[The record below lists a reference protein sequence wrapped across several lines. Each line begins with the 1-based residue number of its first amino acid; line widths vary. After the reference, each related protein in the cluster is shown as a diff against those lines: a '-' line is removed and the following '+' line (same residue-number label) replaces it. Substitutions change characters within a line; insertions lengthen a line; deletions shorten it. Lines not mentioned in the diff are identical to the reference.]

1 MNFIWEE
8 EIGYLNM
15 FWWNQTVLAEIYPK
29 TTFWRFLR
37 IVLAAPKFGT
47 FFLTNFRFWEI
58 GSCQLKVYSFPVNS
72 DSFRT
77 SKKSRSVPINQLES
91 LLTLVVRNCRSNRK
105 LGSTRM
111 GKRTPPLYKLWLL
124 KGP

>member
-47 FFLTNFRFWEI
+47 FFLTNVRFWEI
-58 GSCQLKVYSFPVNS
+58 GSCQLKVYSFPVDS

-77 SKKSRSVPINQLES
+77 SKKSRSVPINQLEN
-91 LLTLVVRNCRSNRK
+91 LLTLVVRNCTSHYGYRRK
-105 LGSTRM
+105 S
-111 GKRTPPLYKLWLL
+111 
-124 KGP
+124 

>member
-29 TTFWRFLR
+29 TTFWGFLR

-77 SKKSRSVPINQLES
+77 SKKSRSVPINQLEN
-91 LLTLVVRNCRSNRK
+91 LLTLVVRNC
-105 LGSTRM
+105 M
-111 GKRTPPLYKLWLL
+111 LYVCQL
-124 KGP
+124 PYIHT